1 MKRKV
6 YRGTE
11 RYCGVPWLYRKP
23 LKDTV
28 VVHKKH
34 KYHWQLCVNLLPTLK
49 KKQQK
54 AGTTP
59 PRIFFPHSATF
70 KIPPNLW
77 HVTELHFHY
86 LYIYLFTLQLIQ
98 HPALTEGRRKRR
110 KRQFSQGQ
118 STNNVFLK
126 RKHIVFLVST
136 LSTFGIKW
144 YFPQLWAKLPTKVS
158 HQALQSLEISRPFTW
173 QTHHG

>member
-11 RYCGVPWLYRKP
+11 RYCGVPRLYRKP

-49 KKQQK
+49 KSSRRQAQLLLESSFPILQLLKF
-54 AGTTP
+54 P
-59 PRIFFPHSATF
+59 PTFDMLQSCIFIIYIF
-70 KIPPNLW
+70 
-77 HVTELHFHY
+77 
-86 LYIYLFTLQLIQ
+86 IYLLCSLFSILHWLKEEEKEGKDNSVKANLQ
-98 HPALTEGRRKRR
+98 TMCFWREN
-110 KRQFSQGQ
+110 
-118 STNNVFLK
+118 T
-126 RKHIVFLVST
+126 VFLVST